1 LLYLLSNKD
10 VIGAI
15 YIIFLF
21 IYAVIFFTEAV
32 ASVASMEATPLNR
45 WYISVF
51 GKLRCEKVVLS
62 LLCVQCLPLLR
73 KAVFTKTIEIY
84 HMALTNE
91 FNGLAKVICIKY
103 NEWKYLFN
111 YDDEARFVREQH
123 AALRFYSARSPKQ
136 QSIGRHVASL
146 GQIILIPSQ
155 PIFAP

>member
-1 LLYLLSNKD
+1 
-10 VIGAI
+10 
-15 YIIFLF
+15 
-21 IYAVIFFTEAV
+21 
-32 ASVASMEATPLNR
+32 
-45 WYISVF
+45 
-51 GKLRCEKVVLS
+51 
-62 LLCVQCLPLLR
+62 
-73 KAVFTKTIEIY
+73 
-84 HMALTNE
+84 MALTNE

-123 AALRFYSARSPKQ
+123 AARSPKQ